1 VVELLDAVN
10 VVELLDAVNV
20 VELLD
25 AYVDAD
31 AIHDA
36 DAVAVILL
44 DIALLVDCNPNTHR
58 FRYHRIFSRG
68 HHTNNP

>member
-10 VVELLDAVNV
+10 VVELLDT
-20 VELLD
+20 
-25 AYVDAD
+25 YVDAD

-36 DAVAVILL
+36 DAVAVAIAVFLL
-44 DIALLVDCNPNTHR
+44 DIALLAACNAINHR
-58 FRYHRIFSRG
+58 FSYHRICSRG